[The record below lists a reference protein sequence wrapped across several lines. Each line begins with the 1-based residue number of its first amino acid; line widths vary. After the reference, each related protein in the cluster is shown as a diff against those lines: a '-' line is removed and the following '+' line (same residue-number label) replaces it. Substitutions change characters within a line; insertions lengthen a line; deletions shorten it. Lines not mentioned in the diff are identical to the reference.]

1 MRRFRAY
8 EAVYSNKTG
17 KNVIIYVIYSGGI
30 TETKTELDCGTH
42 TDRVISIYLKD
53 KDADTVFR
61 RLKEKQ
67 EKGESF
73 AEEDFADISLT
84 PLMSG
89 SFSKKDAIKEG
100 ILLTKQFKTITAEK
114 TTAMLYALADKFL
127 TGDELVEIKE
137 VLRMTR
143 LGQMLVEEG
152 REEGR
157 QEGREEGRQEGREE
171 GHEESRTEIILNM
184 LSKNQFSFE
193 EIAELVGVTVEK
205 VEEIQRCL
213 KSTR

>member
-1 MRRFRAY
+1 
-8 EAVYSNKTG
+8 
-17 KNVIIYVIYSGGI
+17 
-30 TETKTELDCGTH
+30 
-42 TDRVISIYLKD
+42 
-53 KDADTVFR
+53 
-61 RLKEKQ
+61 
-67 EKGESF
+67 
-73 AEEDFADISLT
+73 
-84 PLMSG
+84 
-89 SFSKKDAIKEG
+89 
-100 ILLTKQFKTITAEK
+100 
-114 TTAMLYALADKFL
+114 MLYALADKFL
-127 TGDELVEIKE
+127 AGDELVEIME

-152 REEGR
+152 RE
-157 QEGREEGRQEGREE
+157 EGREE

>member
-1 MRRFRAY
+1 
-8 EAVYSNKTG
+8 
-17 KNVIIYVIYSGGI
+17 
-30 TETKTELDCGTH
+30 
-42 TDRVISIYLKD
+42 
-53 KDADTVFR
+53 
-61 RLKEKQ
+61 
-67 EKGESF
+67 
-73 AEEDFADISLT
+73 
-84 PLMSG
+84 MSG

-152 REEGR
+152 REEG
-157 QEGREEGRQEGREE
+157 
-171 GHEESRTEIILNM
+171 HEESSAEIILNM

-205 VEEIQRCL
+205 VEEIQ
-213 KSTR
+213 KESKEN

>member
-1 MRRFRAY
+1 
-8 EAVYSNKTG
+8 
-17 KNVIIYVIYSGGI
+17 
-30 TETKTELDCGTH
+30 
-42 TDRVISIYLKD
+42 
-53 KDADTVFR
+53 
-61 RLKEKQ
+61 
-67 EKGESF
+67 
-73 AEEDFADISLT
+73 
-84 PLMSG
+84 
-89 SFSKKDAIKEG
+89 
-100 ILLTKQFKTITAEK
+100 
-114 TTAMLYALADKFL
+114 MLYALADKFL
-127 TGDELVEIKE
+127 TGDELVEIME

-157 QEGREEGRQEGREE
+157 QEGREEGREE

-184 LSKNQFSFE
+184 LSKNQFSFK

>member
-1 MRRFRAY
+1 
-8 EAVYSNKTG
+8 
-17 KNVIIYVIYSGGI
+17 
-30 TETKTELDCGTH
+30 
-42 TDRVISIYLKD
+42 
-53 KDADTVFR
+53 
-61 RLKEKQ
+61 
-67 EKGESF
+67 
-73 AEEDFADISLT
+73 
-84 PLMSG
+84 MSG

-127 TGDELVEIKE
+127 DGDELVEIME

>member
-1 MRRFRAY
+1 
-8 EAVYSNKTG
+8 
-17 KNVIIYVIYSGGI
+17 
-30 TETKTELDCGTH
+30 
-42 TDRVISIYLKD
+42 
-53 KDADTVFR
+53 
-61 RLKEKQ
+61 
-67 EKGESF
+67 
-73 AEEDFADISLT
+73 
-84 PLMSG
+84 
-89 SFSKKDAIKEG
+89 
-100 ILLTKQFKTITAEK
+100 
-114 TTAMLYALADKFL
+114 MLYALADKFL
-127 TGDELVEIKE
+127 AGDELVEIME

-152 REEGR
+152 RQEGREEGR
-157 QEGREEGRQEGREE
+157 QEGREEGREE

>member
-1 MRRFRAY
+1 
-8 EAVYSNKTG
+8 
-17 KNVIIYVIYSGGI
+17 
-30 TETKTELDCGTH
+30 
-42 TDRVISIYLKD
+42 
-53 KDADTVFR
+53 
-61 RLKEKQ
+61 
-67 EKGESF
+67 
-73 AEEDFADISLT
+73 
-84 PLMSG
+84 
-89 SFSKKDAIKEG
+89 
-100 ILLTKQFKTITAEK
+100 
-114 TTAMLYALADKFL
+114 MLYALADKFL
-127 TGDELVEIKE
+127 AGDELVEIME

-171 GHEESRTEIILNM
+171 GREEGHEESRTEIILNM
-184 LSKNQFSFE
+184 LSKNQFSVE